1 MNAQIT
7 RLLTDIEQECTRVE
21 NSFCQQRSAYDSL
34 QQELG
39 KLKKESWEQKRKI
52 TVLEQNARESTQ
64 TDAQIRKL
72 TYKLEN
78 TRKELLQILSIIG
91 RISESLSP

>member
-1 MNAQIT
+1 MNPQIT

>member
-1 MNAQIT
+1 MNPQIT

-64 TDAQIRKL
+64 TDVQIRTL

>member
-1 MNAQIT
+1 MNPQIT

-52 TVLEQNARESTQ
+52 TILEQNARESTQ